1 MHNPVVEKHDGR
13 GGGGGGRVKLIF
25 LPLPDRHQT
34 DGERTIRVSINLI
47 LTSSEWRKQDII
59 RKRCLMPP

>member
-1 MHNPVVEKHDGR
+1 MD
-13 GGGGGGRVKLIF
+13 GGGRVKLIF

-47 LTSSEWRKQDII
+47 LTSADI
-59 RKRCLMPP
+59 K